1 MTPFASVER
10 THAEL
15 VLDYLREHG
24 SVTPL
29 DALNEFGCFRLGA
42 RIYDLRK
49 AGHRIVTEME
59 EGARPNT
66 RFARYSLA
74 EYQIALTE
82 RSEPLRE
89 QRPEAT

>member
-1 MTPFASVER
+1 MTTFEPVTR
-10 THAEL
+10 THTEQ

-24 SVTPL
+24 SVTPIE
-29 DALNEFGCFRLGA
+29 ALHEFGCFRLGA

-59 EGARPNT
+59 EGDRPHT
-66 RFARYSLA
+66 RFARYHLA
-74 EYQIALTE
+74 EHQIALTE
-82 RSEPLRE
+82 RSEPLLP